1 MKKIFLDKEGLKR
14 YTDNMKAYIANHG
27 GEATSV
33 DIADIDFSGKIEE
46 FIKGNLPTRYK
57 VVQTLNTKTYSV
69 GQMYMFSDN
78 MGHQITQVLVTNMV
92 PTAEGKINASSA
104 HRDGKMYQYYRFY
117 NHAMASTESGIVKGT
132 WSEWRPGAD
141 DYVLEAVKTVSK
153 MANENVELVT
163 PTISGTFTVKTA
175 SGTQSSTS
183 TNNSL
188 DVENGFMVDWTGT
201 FLWKR
206 IAGKKTPE
214 SVSGNWT
221 TLPASGVASKVYTA
235 TGLKVDTTISATL
248 AAAKTGLMVSG
259 SSVVLAKG
267 NDTKTATAKVRFLH
281 RRYWGLT
288 TEKTVTAAV
297 VKALS
302 GTDLNNTKVAKLT
315 SISATDSQYYVI
327 AYPKAMGELSKIVQN
342 GATPLLDGGFVKSEV
357 SVTNAAGVA
366 IDYYVYRTDK
376 PGALKNNSFLEI
388 A

>member
-1 MKKIFLDKEGLKR
+1 MEKKIFLDKEGLKR
-14 YTDNMKAYIANHG
+14 YTDNMKTYIAQHG
-27 GEATSV
+27 GEAASV
-33 DIADIDFSGKIEE
+33 NITDIDFSGKIEE

-57 VVQTLNTKTYSV
+57 VVQTLSTKTYSV

-78 MGHQITQVLVTNMV
+78 MGHQITQVLVTNLI
-92 PTAEGKINASSA
+92 INSSGQFDGN
-104 HRDGKMYQYYRFY
+104 HMDGKMYSYHRFY
-117 NHAMASTESGIVKGT
+117 NHAMTSTSTGITRGT
-132 WSEWRPGAD
+132 WSEWMSFVD
-141 DYVLEAVKTVSK
+141 DPTLDLAVKVGNMT
-153 MANENVELVT
+153 NENKELVT
-163 PTISGTFTVKTA
+163 PTIGGTFTVKTA

-183 TNNSL
+183 TNNNL

-201 FLWKR
+201 FSWK
-206 IAGKKTPE
+206 AASGKKKPE

-221 TLPASGVASKVYTA
+221 ALPASGVASEVYTV

-315 SISATDSQYYVI
+315 GISATDSQYYVI

>member
-1 MKKIFLDKEGLKR
+1 MEKKIFLDKEGLKR
-14 YTDNMKAYIANHG
+14 YTDNMKTYIAKHG
-27 GEATSV
+27 GEAASV
-33 DIADIDFSGKIEE
+33 DITEIDFSGKIEE

-57 VVQTLNTKTYSV
+57 VVQTLSTKTYSV

-78 MGHQITQVLVTNMV
+78 MGHQITQVLVTNL
-92 PTAEGKINASSA
+92 TINSSGQFDGS
-104 HRDGKMYQYYRFY
+104 HMDGKMYSYHRFY
-117 NHAMASTESGIVKGT
+117 NHAMTSTSTGITKGT
-132 WSEWRPGAD
+132 WSEWMSFVD
-141 DYVLEAVKTVSK
+141 DPTLDLAVKVSN
-153 MANENVELVT
+153 MTNENKELVT

-175 SGTQSSTS
+175 SGTQSSAS

-201 FLWKR
+201 FSWK
-206 IAGKKTPE
+206 AASGKKKPE

-221 TLPASGVASKVYTA
+221 TLPASGVASEAYTA

-315 SISATDSQYYVI
+315 GISATDSQYYVI

>member
-1 MKKIFLDKEGLKR
+1 MEKKIFLDNEGLKR
-14 YTDNMKAYIANHG
+14 YTDNMKAYIAKHDG
-27 GEATSV
+27 DAASV
-33 DIADIDFSGKIEE
+33 DIANIDFSGKIEE

-57 VVQTLNTKTYSV
+57 VVQTLSTKTYSV

-78 MGHQITQVLVTNMV
+78 MGHQITQVLVTNLV
-92 PTAEGKINASSA
+92 INSSGQFDGN
-104 HRDGKMYQYYRFY
+104 HMDGKMYSYHRFY
-117 NHAMASTESGIVKGT
+117 NHAMTSTSTGITKGT
-132 WSEWRPGAD
+132 WSEWMAFVD
-141 DYVLEAVKTVSK
+141 DPTLDLAVKVSN
-153 MANENVELVT
+153 MTNENKELVT

-201 FLWKR
+201 FSWK
-206 IAGKKTPE
+206 AVSGKKKPE

-221 TLPASGVASKVYTA
+221 TLPASGVASEAYTA

-259 SSVVLAKG
+259 SNVVLAKG

>member
-14 YTDNMKAYIANHG
+14 YTDNMKTYIAKHG
-27 GEATSV
+27 GDAASV
-33 DIADIDFSGKIEE
+33 DIANIDFSGKIEE

-57 VVQTLNTKTYSV
+57 VVQTLSTKTYSV

-78 MGHQITQVLVTNMV
+78 MGHQITQVLVTNLV
-92 PTAEGKINASSA
+92 INSSGQFDGN
-104 HRDGKMYQYYRFY
+104 HMDGKMYSYHRFY
-117 NHAMASTESGIVKGT
+117 NHAMTSSSTGITKGT
-132 WSEWRPGAD
+132 WSEWMAFVD
-141 DYVLEAVKTVSK
+141 DPTLDLAVKVSD
-153 MANENVELVT
+153 MTNENKELVT

-201 FLWKR
+201 FSWK
-206 IAGKKTPE
+206 AASGKKKPE

-221 TLPASGVASKVYTA
+221 SLPASGVASKVYTA

-267 NDTKTATAKVRFLH
+267 NDTKTATTKVRFLH

-288 TEKTVTAAV
+288 TEKTVTATV

-315 SISATDSQYYVI
+315 SISATDAQYYVI

>member
-1 MKKIFLDKEGLKR
+1 MNYLLDKEGLQQVVAGL
-14 YTDNMKAYIANHG
+14 KAYVDERG
-27 GEATSV
+27 GEAASI
-33 DIADIDFSGKIEE
+33 DIADIDFKGKITTFLE
-46 FIKGNLPTRYK
+46 GTLPTRMK
-57 VVQTLNTKTYSV
+57 VVQTTNSKTYSV
-69 GQMYMFSDN
+69 GQLEMFSDS
-78 MGHQITQVLVTNMV
+78 MGHQVTQLFVTNL
-92 PTAEGKINASSA
+92 TLNSSGKFDGS
-104 HRDGKMYQYYRFY
+104 HHDGKMYHYYRFY
-117 NHAMASTESGIVKGT
+117 NHAMPSTTSGIAKST
-132 WSEWRPGAD
+132 WSEWMPFVD
-141 DYVLEAVKTVSK
+141 DQTLDLAAKVGNMT
-153 MANENVELVT
+153 NENKELVS
-163 PTISGTFTVKTA
+163 PTISGTFTVKT
-175 SGTQSSTS
+175 SGGSQSSTS

-188 DVENGFMVDWTGT
+188 DVENGFVVDWTGT
-201 FLWKR
+201 FSWKAASGMKR
-206 IAGKKTPE
+206 PE

-221 TLPASGVASKVYTA
+221 TLPASGVASAAYTA
-235 TGLKVDTTISATL
+235 TGLKADTTISATL

-302 GTDLNNTKVAKLT
+302 GTDLNNTKTAKLT
-315 SISATDSQYYVI
+315 GISATDAQYYVI
-327 AYPKAMGELSKIVQN
+327 AYPKAMGDLSKIVQN

-366 IDYYVYRTDK
+366 IAYYVYRTDK

>member
-14 YTDNMKAYIANHG
+14 YTDNMKTYIAKHG
-27 GEATSV
+27 GDAASV
-33 DIADIDFSGKIEE
+33 DIANIDFSGKIEE

-78 MGHQITQVLVTNMV
+78 MGHQITQVLVTNLV
-92 PTAEGKINASSA
+92 INSSGQFDGN
-104 HRDGKMYQYYRFY
+104 HMDGKMYSYHRFY
-117 NHAMASTESGIVKGT
+117 NHAMTSTSTGITKGT
-132 WSEWRPGAD
+132 WSEWMSFVD
-141 DYVLEAVKTVSK
+141 DPTLDLAVKVSN
-153 MANENVELVT
+153 MTNENKELVT
-163 PTISGTFTVKTA
+163 PTISGTFTVKTT

-201 FLWKR
+201 FSWK
-206 IAGKKTPE
+206 AASGKKKPE

-221 TLPASGVASKVYTA
+221 ALPASGVASEVYTV

>member
-1 MKKIFLDKEGLKR
+1 MEKKIFLDNEGLKR
-14 YTDNMKAYIANHG
+14 YTDNMKAYIAKHDG
-27 GEATSV
+27 DAASV
-33 DIADIDFSGKIEE
+33 DIANIDFSGKIEE

-57 VVQTLNTKTYSV
+57 VVQTLSTKTYSV

-78 MGHQITQVLVTNMV
+78 MGHQITQVLVTNLV
-92 PTAEGKINASSA
+92 INSSGQFDGN
-104 HRDGKMYQYYRFY
+104 HMDGKMYSYHRFY
-117 NHAMASTESGIVKGT
+117 NHAMTSTSTGITKGT
-132 WSEWRPGAD
+132 WSEWMAFVD
-141 DYVLEAVKTVSK
+141 DPTLDLAVKVSN
-153 MANENVELVT
+153 MTNENKELVT

-183 TNNSL
+183 TNNNL

-201 FLWKR
+201 FSWK
-206 IAGKKTPE
+206 AASGKKKPE

-221 TLPASGVASKVYTA
+221 ALPASGVASEVYTA

>member
-1 MKKIFLDKEGLKR
+1 MEKKIFLDKEGLKR
-14 YTDNMKAYIANHG
+14 YTDNMKAYIAKHG
-27 GEATSV
+27 GDAASV
-33 DIADIDFSGKIEE
+33 DIANIDFSGKIEE

-78 MGHQITQVLVTNMV
+78 MGHQITQVLVTNLV
-92 PTAEGKINASSA
+92 INSSGQFDGN
-104 HRDGKMYQYYRFY
+104 HMDGKMYSYHRFY
-117 NHAMASTESGIVKGT
+117 NHAMTSTSTGITKGT
-132 WSEWRPGAD
+132 WSEWMAFVD
-141 DYVLEAVKTVSK
+141 DPTLDLAVKVSN
-153 MANENVELVT
+153 MTNENKELVT

-201 FLWKR
+201 FSWK
-206 IAGKKTPE
+206 AASGKKKPE

-221 TLPASGVASKVYTA
+221 ALPASGVASEVYTA

>member
-1 MKKIFLDKEGLKR
+1 MNYLLDKEGLQQVVAGL
-14 YTDNMKAYIANHG
+14 KAYVDERG
-27 GEATSV
+27 GEAASI
-33 DIADIDFSGKIEE
+33 DIADIDFKDKIAAFLE
-46 FIKGNLPTRYK
+46 GTLPTRMK
-57 VVQTLNTKTYSV
+57 VVQTTNSKTYSV
-69 GQMYMFSDN
+69 GQLEMFSDN
-78 MGHQITQVLVTNMV
+78 MGHQVTQLFVTNLILNSS
-92 PTAEGKINASSA
+92 GKFDGSHN
-104 HRDGKMYQYYRFY
+104 DGKMYHYYRFY
-117 NHAMASTESGIVKGT
+117 NHAMPSTTTGITKGT
-132 WSEWRPGAD
+132 WSEWMPFVD
-141 DYVLEAVKTVSK
+141 DQTLDLAVTVNN
-153 MANENVELVT
+153 MTNENKELVT

-188 DVENGFMVDWTGT
+188 DVENGFVVDWTGT
-201 FLWKR
+201 FSWKAASGMKR
-206 IAGKKTPE
+206 PE

-221 TLPASGVASKVYTA
+221 TLPASGVASAAYTA
-235 TGLKVDTTISATL
+235 TGLKADTTISATL

-259 SSVVLAKG
+259 SSVVMAKG

-302 GTDLNNTKVAKLT
+302 GTDLNNTKTAKLT
-315 SISATDSQYYVI
+315 GISATDAQYYVI
-327 AYPKAMGELSKIVQN
+327 AYPKAMGDLSKIVQN

-357 SVTNAAGVA
+357 NVTNAAGVA
-366 IDYYVYRTDK
+366 IAYYVYRTDK

>member
-1 MKKIFLDKEGLKR
+1 MEKKIFLDNEGLKR
-14 YTDNMKAYIANHG
+14 YTDNMKAYIAKHDG
-27 GEATSV
+27 DAASV
-33 DIADIDFSGKIEE
+33 DIANIDFSGKIEE

-78 MGHQITQVLVTNMV
+78 MGHQITQVLVTNLV
-92 PTAEGKINASSA
+92 INSSGQFDGN
-104 HRDGKMYQYYRFY
+104 HMDGKMYSYHRFY
-117 NHAMASTESGIVKGT
+117 NHAMTSTSTGITKGT
-132 WSEWRPGAD
+132 WSEWMLFVD
-141 DYVLEAVKTVSK
+141 DPTLDLAVKVSN
-153 MANENVELVT
+153 MTNENKELVT

-201 FLWKR
+201 FSWK
-206 IAGKKTPE
+206 AVSGKKKPE

-221 TLPASGVASKVYTA
+221 TLPASGVASEAYTA

-259 SSVVLAKG
+259 SNVVLAKG

>member
-1 MKKIFLDKEGLKR
+1 MNYLLDKEGLQQVVAGL
-14 YTDNMKAYIANHG
+14 KAYVDDRG
-27 GEATSV
+27 GEAASI
-33 DIADIDFSGKIEE
+33 DIADIDFKDKIAAFLE
-46 FIKGNLPTRYK
+46 GTLPTRMK
-57 VVQTLNTKTYSV
+57 VVQTTNGKTYSV
-69 GQMYMFSDN
+69 GQLEMFSDN
-78 MGHQITQVLVTNMV
+78 MGHQVTQLFVTNLILNSS
-92 PTAEGKINASSA
+92 GKFDGSHN
-104 HRDGKMYQYYRFY
+104 DGKMYHYYRFY
-117 NHAMASTESGIVKGT
+117 NHTMTSTTTGITRGT
-132 WSEWRPGAD
+132 WSEWMPFVD
-141 DYVLEAVKTVSK
+141 DQTLDLAVTVNN
-153 MANENVELVT
+153 MTNENKELVT

-188 DVENGFMVDWTGT
+188 DVENGFVVDWTGT
-201 FLWKR
+201 FSWK
-206 IAGKKTPE
+206 AASGKKKPE

-221 TLPASGVASKVYTA
+221 TLPASGVASAVYTA
-235 TGLKVDTTISATL
+235 TGLKADTTISATL

-302 GTDLNNTKVAKLT
+302 GTDLNNTKTAKLT
-315 SISATDSQYYVI
+315 GISATDAQYYVI
-327 AYPKAMGELSKIVQN
+327 AYPKAMGDLSKIVQN

-357 SVTNAAGVA
+357 NVTNAAGVA
-366 IDYYVYRTDK
+366 IAYYVYRTDK

>member
-1 MKKIFLDKEGLKR
+1 MEKKIFLDNEGLKR
-14 YTDNMKAYIANHG
+14 YTDNMKAYIAKHDG
-27 GEATSV
+27 DAASV
-33 DIADIDFSGKIEE
+33 DIANIDFSGKIEE

-57 VVQTLNTKTYSV
+57 VVQTLSTKTYSV

-78 MGHQITQVLVTNMV
+78 MGHQITQVLVTNLV
-92 PTAEGKINASSA
+92 INSSGQFDGN
-104 HRDGKMYQYYRFY
+104 HMDGKMYSYHRFY
-117 NHAMASTESGIVKGT
+117 NHAMTATSTGITKGT
-132 WSEWRPGAD
+132 WSEWMAFVD
-141 DYVLEAVKTVSK
+141 DPTLDLAVKVSN
-153 MANENVELVT
+153 MTNENKELVT

-201 FLWKR
+201 FSWK
-206 IAGKKTPE
+206 AVSGKKKPE

-221 TLPASGVASKVYTA
+221 TLPASGVASEAYTA

-259 SSVVLAKG
+259 SNVVLAKG

>member
-1 MKKIFLDKEGLKR
+1 MEKKIFLDKEGLKR
-14 YTDNMKAYIANHG
+14 YTDNMKAYIAKHG
-27 GEATSV
+27 GDAASV
-33 DIADIDFSGKIEE
+33 DIANIDFSGKIEE

-57 VVQTLNTKTYSV
+57 VVQTLSTKTYSV

-78 MGHQITQVLVTNMV
+78 MGHQITQVLVTNLV
-92 PTAEGKINASSA
+92 INSSGQFDGN
-104 HRDGKMYQYYRFY
+104 HMDGKMYSYHRFY
-117 NHAMASTESGIVKGT
+117 NHAMTSTSTGITKGT
-132 WSEWRPGAD
+132 WSEWMAFVD
-141 DYVLEAVKTVSK
+141 DPTLDLAVKVSN
-153 MANENVELVT
+153 MTNENKELVT

-201 FLWKR
+201 FSWK
-206 IAGKKTPE
+206 AASGKKKPE

-221 TLPASGVASKVYTA
+221 ALPASGVASEVYTV

-288 TEKTVTAAV
+288 TEKTVTATV

-315 SISATDSQYYVI
+315 GISATDSQYYVI

>member
-1 MKKIFLDKEGLKR
+1 MEKKIFLDNEGLKR
-14 YTDNMKAYIANHG
+14 YTDNMKAYIAKHDG
-27 GEATSV
+27 DAASV
-33 DIADIDFSGKIEE
+33 DITNIDFSGKIEE

-78 MGHQITQVLVTNMV
+78 MGHQITQVLVTNLV
-92 PTAEGKINASSA
+92 INSSGQFDGN
-104 HRDGKMYQYYRFY
+104 HMDGKMYSYHRFY
-117 NHAMASTESGIVKGT
+117 NHAMTSTSTGITKGT
-132 WSEWRPGAD
+132 WSEWMLFVD
-141 DYVLEAVKTVSK
+141 DPTLDLAVKVSN
-153 MANENVELVT
+153 MTNENKELVT

-183 TNNSL
+183 TNNNL

-201 FLWKR
+201 FSWK
-206 IAGKKTPE
+206 AASGKKKPE

-221 TLPASGVASKVYTA
+221 ALPASGVASEVYTA

>member
-1 MKKIFLDKEGLKR
+1 MEKKIFLDNEGLKR
-14 YTDNMKAYIANHG
+14 YTDNMKAYIAKHG
-27 GEATSV
+27 GDAASV
-33 DIADIDFSGKIEE
+33 DITNIDFSGKIEE

-78 MGHQITQVLVTNMV
+78 MGHQITQVLVTNLV
-92 PTAEGKINASSA
+92 INSSGQFDGN
-104 HRDGKMYQYYRFY
+104 HMDGKMYSYHRFY
-117 NHAMASTESGIVKGT
+117 NHAMTSTSTGITKGT
-132 WSEWRPGAD
+132 WSEWMAFVD
-141 DYVLEAVKTVSK
+141 DPTLDLAVKVSN
-153 MANENVELVT
+153 MTNENKELVT

-201 FLWKR
+201 FSWK
-206 IAGKKTPE
+206 AVSGKKKPE

-221 TLPASGVASKVYTA
+221 TLPASGVASEAYTA

-259 SSVVLAKG
+259 SNVVLTKG

>member
-1 MKKIFLDKEGLKR
+1 MNYLLDKEGLQQVVAGL
-14 YTDNMKAYIANHG
+14 KAYVDERG
-27 GEATSV
+27 GEAASI
-33 DIADIDFSGKIEE
+33 DIADIDFSGKIAD
-46 FIKGNLPTRYK
+46 FIKGSLPTRYK
-57 VVQTLNTKTYSV
+57 VVQTTSSKTYSV
-69 GQMYMFSDN
+69 GQLEMWSDN
-78 MGHQITQVLVTNMV
+78 MGHQVTQVLVTNMV
-92 PTAEGKINASSA
+92 PTTEGKIDASSA
-104 HRDGKMYQYYRFY
+104 HHDGKMYQYYRFY
-117 NHAMASTESGIVKGT
+117 NRAMQSTESGIAKGT

-153 MANENVELVT
+153 MANENKELVT

-175 SGTQSSTS
+175 SGTQNSTS
-183 TNNSL
+183 TSNSL

-201 FLWKR
+201 FKWKR
-206 IAGKKTPE
+206 TAGMKSPE
-214 SVSGNWT
+214 RVSGNWT
-221 TLPASGVASKVYTA
+221 TLPASGVASAAYTA
-235 TGLKVDTTISATL
+235 TGLKADTTISATL

-302 GTDLNNTKVAKLT
+302 GTDLNNTKTAKLT
-315 SISATDSQYYVI
+315 GISATDAQYYVI
-327 AYPKAMGELSKIVQN
+327 AYPKAMGDLSKIVQN

-357 SVTNAAGVA
+357 NVTNAAGVA
-366 IDYYVYRTDK
+366 IAYYVYRTDK

>member
-1 MKKIFLDKEGLKR
+1 MEKKIFLDKEGLKR
-14 YTDNMKAYIANHG
+14 YTDNMKTYIAKHG
-27 GEATSV
+27 GEAASV
-33 DIADIDFSGKIEE
+33 DITEIDFSGKIEE

-57 VVQTLNTKTYSV
+57 VVQTLSTKTYSV

-78 MGHQITQVLVTNMV
+78 MGHQITQVLVTNLV
-92 PTAEGKINASSA
+92 INSSGQFDGN
-104 HRDGKMYQYYRFY
+104 HMDGKMYSYHRFY
-117 NHAMASTESGIVKGT
+117 NHAMTSTSTGITKGT
-132 WSEWRPGAD
+132 WSEWMAFVD
-141 DYVLEAVKTVSK
+141 DPTLDLSVKVSN
-153 MANENVELVT
+153 MTNENKELVT

-201 FLWKR
+201 FSWK
-206 IAGKKTPE
+206 AASGKKKPE

-221 TLPASGVASKVYTA
+221 ALPASGVASEVYTV

-315 SISATDSQYYVI
+315 GISATDSQYYVI

>member
-1 MKKIFLDKEGLKR
+1 MEKKIFLDKEGLKR
-14 YTDNMKAYIANHG
+14 YTDNMKAYIAKHG
-27 GEATSV
+27 GDAASV
-33 DIADIDFSGKIEE
+33 DIANIDFSGKIEE

-78 MGHQITQVLVTNMV
+78 MGHQITQVLVTNLV
-92 PTAEGKINASSA
+92 INSSGQFDGN
-104 HRDGKMYQYYRFY
+104 HMDGKMYSYHRFY
-117 NHAMASTESGIVKGT
+117 NHAMTSTSTGITKGT
-132 WSEWRPGAD
+132 WSEWMSFVD
-141 DYVLEAVKTVSK
+141 DPTLDLAVKVSN
-153 MANENVELVT
+153 MTNENKELVT
-163 PTISGTFTVKTA
+163 PTISGTFTVKTS

-183 TNNSL
+183 TNNNL

-201 FLWKR
+201 FSWK
-206 IAGKKTPE
+206 AASGKKKPE

-221 TLPASGVASKVYTA
+221 ALPASGVASEVYTA

>member
-1 MKKIFLDKEGLKR
+1 MNYLLDKEGLQQVVAGL
-14 YTDNMKAYIANHG
+14 KAYVDERG
-27 GEATSV
+27 GEAASI

-104 HRDGKMYQYYRFY
+104 HHDGKMYQYYRFY
-117 NHAMASTESGIVKGT
+117 NHAMASIESGIVKGT

-153 MANENVELVT
+153 MANENKELVT

-201 FLWKR
+201 FSWK
-206 IAGKKTPE
+206 AASGKKKPE

-221 TLPASGVASKVYTA
+221 ALPASGVA
-235 TGLKVDTTISATL
+235 
-248 AAAKTGLMVSG
+248 
-259 SSVVLAKG
+259 
-267 NDTKTATAKVRFLH
+267 F
-281 RRYWGLT
+281 
-288 TEKTVTAAV
+288 
-297 VKALS
+297 
-302 GTDLNNTKVAKLT
+302 
-315 SISATDSQYYVI
+315 
-327 AYPKAMGELSKIVQN
+327 
-342 GATPLLDGGFVKSEV
+342 
-357 SVTNAAGVA
+357 
-366 IDYYVYRTDK
+366 
-376 PGALKNNSFLEI
+376 
-388 A
+388 

>member
-1 MKKIFLDKEGLKR
+1 MEKNFLDWEGLTH
-14 YTDNMKAYIANHG
+14 YTDKVKAYVDKHGSGIA
-27 GEATSV
+27 SV
-33 DIADIDFSGKIEE
+33 DIADIDFKGKIED
-46 FIKGNLPTRYK
+46 FVKNNLPTQYK
-57 VVQTLNTKTYSV
+57 VVQTTGRNTYSV
-69 GQMYMFSDN
+69 GQLEMWSDN
-78 MGHQITQVLVTNMV
+78 MGHQVTQVFVTNMT
-92 PTAEGKINASSA
+92 PNTEGKMDGTN
-104 HRDGKMYQYYRFY
+104 HHDGKMYQYYRFY
-117 NHAMASTESGIVKGT
+117 NRAMPSTDSGITKGT

-141 DYVLEAVKTVSK
+141 DYVLEAVKTVSQ
-153 MANENVELVT
+153 MANENVELVA

-188 DVENGFMVDWTGT
+188 DVENGFVVDWTGT

-206 IAGKKTPE
+206 TAGKKKPE

-221 TLPASGVASKVYTA
+221 TLPASGVASEVYTA
-235 TGLKVDTTISATL
+235 TGLKTDTTISATL

-259 SSVVLAKG
+259 NSVVLAKG

-288 TEKTVTAAV
+288 TEKNMTGNV

-302 GTDLNNTKVAKLT
+302 GTDLNNSRTAKLT
-315 SISATDSQYYVI
+315 GISATDTQYYVI
-327 AYPKAMGELSKIVQN
+327 AYPKAMGELTKIVQN

-357 SVTNAAGVA
+357 NVTNAAGVA
-366 IDYYVYRTDK
+366 IAYYVYRTVN

>member
-1 MKKIFLDKEGLKR
+1 MTKYLDKVGLTE
-14 YTDNMKAYIANHG
+14 YTKLMKTYIAKHG
-27 GEATSV
+27 GEAESV

-46 FIKGNLPTRYK
+46 FVKGNLPTRYK

-78 MGHQITQVLVTNMV
+78 MGHQVTQVLVTNMI
-92 PTAEGKINASSA
+92 PTNEGKINASSA
-104 HRDGKMYQYYRFY
+104 HYDGKMYQYYRFY
-117 NHAMASTESGIVKGT
+117 NHDMQSADSGIVKGT

-141 DYVLEAVKTVSK
+141 DYVLEAVKTVSQ
-153 MANENVELVT
+153 MADENVELVT
-163 PTISGTFTVKTA
+163 PTISGTFTVKTS
-175 SGTQSSTS
+175 SGSQSSTS

-188 DVENGFMVDWTGT
+188 DVENGFIVDWTGT
-201 FLWKR
+201 FQWKR
-206 IAGKKTPE
+206 IAGKKKPE

-221 TLPASGVASKVYTA
+221 TLPASSVASEVYTA
-235 TGLKVDTTISATL
+235 TGLKTDTTISATL

-259 SSVVLAKG
+259 SNVVLAKG

-315 SISATDSQYYVI
+315 GISATDAQYYVI
-327 AYPKAMGELSKIVQN
+327 AYPKAMGELTKIVQN
-342 GATPLLDGGFVKSEV
+342 GATPLLNGGFVKSEV
-357 SVTNAAGVA
+357 TVTNAAGASIV
-366 IDYYVYRTDK
+366 YLVYRTVN
-376 PGALKNNSFLEI
+376 PGALKDNSFLDI

>member
-14 YTDNMKAYIANHG
+14 YTDNMKTYIAKHG
-27 GEATSV
+27 GEAASV

-78 MGHQITQVLVTNMV
+78 MGHQITQVLVTNLV
-92 PTAEGKINASSA
+92 INSSGQFDGN
-104 HRDGKMYQYYRFY
+104 HMDGKMYSYHRFY
-117 NHAMASTESGIVKGT
+117 NHAMTSTSTGITKGT
-132 WSEWRPGAD
+132 WSEWMSFVD
-141 DYVLEAVKTVSK
+141 DPTLDLAVKVSN
-153 MANENVELVT
+153 MTNENKELVT

-201 FLWKR
+201 FSWK
-206 IAGKKTPE
+206 AASGKKKPE

-221 TLPASGVASKVYTA
+221 ALPASGVASEVYTV

-315 SISATDSQYYVI
+315 GISATDSQYYVI

>member
-1 MKKIFLDKEGLKR
+1 MEKKIFLDKEGLKR
-14 YTDNMKAYIANHG
+14 YTDNMKAYIAKHG
-27 GEATSV
+27 GDAASV
-33 DIADIDFSGKIEE
+33 DITNIDFSGKIEE

-78 MGHQITQVLVTNMV
+78 MGHQITQVLVTNLV
-92 PTAEGKINASSA
+92 INSSGQFDGN
-104 HRDGKMYQYYRFY
+104 HMDGKMYSYHRFY
-117 NHAMASTESGIVKGT
+117 NHAMTSTSTGITKGT
-132 WSEWRPGAD
+132 WSEWMLFVD
-141 DYVLEAVKTVSK
+141 DPTLDLAVKVSN
-153 MANENVELVT
+153 MTNENKELVT

-183 TNNSL
+183 TNNNL

-201 FLWKR
+201 FSWK
-206 IAGKKTPE
+206 AASGKKKPE

-221 TLPASGVASKVYTA
+221 ALPASGVASEVYTA

>member
-1 MKKIFLDKEGLKR
+1 MEKKIFLDKEGLKR
-14 YTDNMKAYIANHG
+14 YTDNMKAYIAKHG
-27 GEATSV
+27 GDAASV
-33 DIADIDFSGKIEE
+33 DIANIDFSGKIEE

-78 MGHQITQVLVTNMV
+78 MGHQITQVLVTNLV
-92 PTAEGKINASSA
+92 INSSGQFDGN
-104 HRDGKMYQYYRFY
+104 HMDGKMYSYHRFY
-117 NHAMASTESGIVKGT
+117 NHAMTSTSTGITKGT
-132 WSEWRPGAD
+132 WSEWMSFVD
-141 DYVLEAVKTVSK
+141 DPTLDLAVKVSN
-153 MANENVELVT
+153 MTNENKELVT
-163 PTISGTFTVKTA
+163 PTISGTFTVKTS

-183 TNNSL
+183 TNNNL

-201 FLWKR
+201 FSWK
-206 IAGKKTPE
+206 AASGKKKPE

-221 TLPASGVASKVYTA
+221 ALPASGVASEVYTA

-315 SISATDSQYYVI
+315 GISATDSQYYVI

>member
-1 MKKIFLDKEGLKR
+1 MEKKIFLDKEGLKR
-14 YTDNMKAYIANHG
+14 YTDNMKAYIAKHG
-27 GEATSV
+27 GDAASV
-33 DIADIDFSGKIEE
+33 DIANIDFSGKIEE

-57 VVQTLNTKTYSV
+57 VVQTLSTKTYSV

-78 MGHQITQVLVTNMV
+78 MGHQITQVLVTNLV
-92 PTAEGKINASSA
+92 INSSGQFDGN
-104 HRDGKMYQYYRFY
+104 HMDGKMYSYHRFY
-117 NHAMASTESGIVKGT
+117 NHAMTSTSTGITKGT
-132 WSEWRPGAD
+132 WSEWMAFVD
-141 DYVLEAVKTVSK
+141 DPTLDLAVKVSN
-153 MANENVELVT
+153 MTNENKELVT

-201 FLWKR
+201 FSWK
-206 IAGKKTPE
+206 AASGKKKPE

-221 TLPASGVASKVYTA
+221 ALPASGVASEVYTV

>member
-1 MKKIFLDKEGLKR
+1 MEKKNFLDKEGLKR
-14 YTDNMKAYIANHG
+14 YTDNMKAYIAKHG
-27 GEATSV
+27 GDAASV
-33 DIADIDFSGKIEE
+33 DIANIDFSGKIEE

-57 VVQTLNTKTYSV
+57 VVQTLSTKTYSV

-78 MGHQITQVLVTNMV
+78 MGHQITQVLVTNLV
-92 PTAEGKINASSA
+92 INSSGQFDGN
-104 HRDGKMYQYYRFY
+104 HMDGKMYSYHRFY
-117 NHAMASTESGIVKGT
+117 NHAMTSTSTGITKGT
-132 WSEWRPGAD
+132 WSEWMAFVD
-141 DYVLEAVKTVSK
+141 DPTLDLAVKVGNMT
-153 MANENVELVT
+153 NENKELVT

-201 FLWKR
+201 FSWK
-206 IAGKKTPE
+206 AASGKKKPE

-221 TLPASGVASKVYTA
+221 ALPASGVASEVYTV

-315 SISATDSQYYVI
+315 GISATDSQYYVI

>member
-1 MKKIFLDKEGLKR
+1 MEKKIFLDKEGLKR
-14 YTDNMKAYIANHG
+14 YTDNMKAYIAKHG
-27 GEATSV
+27 GDAASV
-33 DIADIDFSGKIEE
+33 DIANIDFSGKIEE

-57 VVQTLNTKTYSV
+57 VVQTLSTKTYSV

-78 MGHQITQVLVTNMV
+78 MGHQITQVLVTNLV
-92 PTAEGKINASSA
+92 INSSGQFDGN
-104 HRDGKMYQYYRFY
+104 HMDGKMYSYHRFY
-117 NHAMASTESGIVKGT
+117 NHAMTSTSTGITKGT
-132 WSEWRPGAD
+132 WSEWMAFVD
-141 DYVLEAVKTVSK
+141 DPTLDLAVKVGNMT
-153 MANENVELVT
+153 NENKELVT

-201 FLWKR
+201 FSWK
-206 IAGKKTPE
+206 AASGKKKPE

-221 TLPASGVASKVYTA
+221 ALPASGVASEVYTV

-315 SISATDSQYYVI
+315 GISATDSQYYVI

>member
-1 MKKIFLDKEGLKR
+1 MEKKIFLDKEGIKR
-14 YTDNMKAYIANHG
+14 YTDNMKAYIAKHG
-27 GEATSV
+27 GDAASV
-33 DIADIDFSGKIEE
+33 DIANIDFSGKIEE

-57 VVQTLNTKTYSV
+57 VVQTLSTKTYSV

-78 MGHQITQVLVTNMV
+78 MGHQITQVLVTNLV
-92 PTAEGKINASSA
+92 INSSGQFDGN
-104 HRDGKMYQYYRFY
+104 HMDGKMYSYHRFY
-117 NHAMASTESGIVKGT
+117 NHAMTSTSTGITKGT
-132 WSEWRPGAD
+132 WSEWMAFVD
-141 DYVLEAVKTVSK
+141 DPTLDLAVKVSN
-153 MANENVELVT
+153 MTNENKELVT

-201 FLWKR
+201 FSWK
-206 IAGKKTPE
+206 AASGKKKPE

-221 TLPASGVASKVYTA
+221 ALPASGVASEVYTV

-315 SISATDSQYYVI
+315 GISATDSQYYVI

>member
-14 YTDNMKAYIANHG
+14 YTDNMKTYIAQHG
-27 GEATSV
+27 GEAASV
-33 DIADIDFSGKIEE
+33 NITDIDFSGKIEE

-57 VVQTLNTKTYSV
+57 VVQTLSTKTYSV

-78 MGHQITQVLVTNMV
+78 MGHQITQVLVTNLV
-92 PTAEGKINASSA
+92 INSSGQFDGN
-104 HRDGKMYQYYRFY
+104 HMDGKMYSYHRFY
-117 NHAMASTESGIVKGT
+117 NHAMTSTSTGITKGT
-132 WSEWRPGAD
+132 WSEWMAFVD
-141 DYVLEAVKTVSK
+141 DPTLDLAVKVSN
-153 MANENVELVT
+153 MTNENKELVT

-201 FLWKR
+201 FSWK
-206 IAGKKTPE
+206 AASGKKKPE

-221 TLPASGVASKVYTA
+221 ALPASGVASEVYTA

-315 SISATDSQYYVI
+315 GISATDSQYYVI

>member
-1 MKKIFLDKEGLKR
+1 MEKKIFLDKEGLKR
-14 YTDNMKAYIANHG
+14 YTDNMKAYIAKHG
-27 GEATSV
+27 GDAASV
-33 DIADIDFSGKIEE
+33 DITNIDFSGKIEE

-78 MGHQITQVLVTNMV
+78 MGHQITQVLVTNLV
-92 PTAEGKINASSA
+92 INSSGQFDGN
-104 HRDGKMYQYYRFY
+104 HMDGKMYSYHRFY
-117 NHAMASTESGIVKGT
+117 NHAMTSTSTGITKGT
-132 WSEWRPGAD
+132 WSEWMLFVD
-141 DYVLEAVKTVSK
+141 DPTLDLAVKVSN
-153 MANENVELVT
+153 MTNENKELVT

-183 TNNSL
+183 TNNNL

-201 FLWKR
+201 FSWK
-206 IAGKKTPE
+206 AVSGKKKPE

-221 TLPASGVASKVYTA
+221 TLPASGVASEAYTA

-259 SSVVLAKG
+259 SNVVLAKG

>member
-14 YTDNMKAYIANHG
+14 YTDNMKTYIAQHG
-27 GEATSV
+27 GEAASV
-33 DIADIDFSGKIEE
+33 NITDIDFSGKIEE

-57 VVQTLNTKTYSV
+57 VVQTLSTKTYSV

-78 MGHQITQVLVTNMV
+78 MGHQITQVLVTNLV
-92 PTAEGKINASSA
+92 INSSGQFDGN
-104 HRDGKMYQYYRFY
+104 HMDGKMYSYHRFY
-117 NHAMASTESGIVKGT
+117 NHAMTSTSTGITKGT
-132 WSEWRPGAD
+132 WSEWMAFVD
-141 DYVLEAVKTVSK
+141 DPTLDLAVKVSN
-153 MANENVELVT
+153 MTNENKELVT

-201 FLWKR
+201 FSWK
-206 IAGKKTPE
+206 AASGKKKPE

-221 TLPASGVASKVYTA
+221 ALPASGVASEVYTA

>member
-1 MKKIFLDKEGLKR
+1 MEKKIFLDKEGLKR
-14 YTDNMKAYIANHG
+14 YTDNMKTYIAKHG
-27 GEATSV
+27 GEAASV

-57 VVQTLNTKTYSV
+57 VVQTLSTKTYSV

-78 MGHQITQVLVTNMV
+78 MGHQITQVLVTNLV
-92 PTAEGKINASSA
+92 INSSGQFDGN
-104 HRDGKMYQYYRFY
+104 HMDGKMYSYHRFY
-117 NHAMASTESGIVKGT
+117 NHAMTSTSTGITKGT
-132 WSEWRPGAD
+132 WSEWMSFVD
-141 DYVLEAVKTVSK
+141 DPTLDLAVKVSN
-153 MANENVELVT
+153 MTNENKELVT
-163 PTISGTFTVKTA
+163 PTISGTFTVKTS

-183 TNNSL
+183 TNNNL

-201 FLWKR
+201 FSWK
-206 IAGKKTPE
+206 AASGKKKPE

-221 TLPASGVASKVYTA
+221 ALPASGVASEVYTA
-235 TGLKVDTTISATL
+235 TGLKVDTTISAIL

-315 SISATDSQYYVI
+315 GISATDSQYYVI